1 LQLAEGGEIWNTYLS
16 ATTKPERRYKLSNL
30 LVTPACCKVLLC
42 PVLFCRLCLL
52 SLNEEVIVCRF
63 IFLSFVF
70 VERSGIFENFLLGF
84 VGRQALLDL
93 PFPLKK

>member
-1 LQLAEGGEIWNTYLS
+1 MKN
-16 ATTKPERRYKLSNL
+16 KLSNHN
-30 LVTPACCKVLLC
+30 VSQNRGNALLC

-70 VERSGIFENFLLGF
+70 VERRGIFENFLLGF